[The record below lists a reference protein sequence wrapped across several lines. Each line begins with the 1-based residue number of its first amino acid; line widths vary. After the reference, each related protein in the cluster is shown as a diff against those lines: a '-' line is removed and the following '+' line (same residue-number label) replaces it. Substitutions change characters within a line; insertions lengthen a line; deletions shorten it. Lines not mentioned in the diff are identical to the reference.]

1 MHPEDIQAAS
11 STDALADMYAAWL
24 SDNGLPDECAE
35 SLLLSVLKWQNALSL
50 FIVRWNEVQSQEDF
64 EQACRARGETI

>member
-24 SDNGLPDECAE
+24 SDNGLPNECAE
-35 SLLLSVLKWQNALSL
+35 SLLLSVMDWRETLNL
-50 FIVRWNEVQSQEDF
+50 FIARWNVVQDQEDS
-64 EQACRARGETI
+64 ERLWAARGESI